1 MTKCLKMK
9 IMKTMNKYLLFALVV
24 LGSCYTPNKANKALN
39 KANDKFPDVVA
50 KFTRDKYPCITKSLD
65 TTYKV
70 DTTYEYVNVDC
81 PDYTTPVIIRD
92 TIKSV
97 TILPKTVT
105 KQVRVAVPQRT
116 QTINHYIE
124 DSAKIKVMASE
135 NIKCSE
141 DLKDKTKQS
150 THRLKWI
157 WWLVIA
163 LIISIFV
170 NYLQFRRIL

>member
-1 MTKCLKMK
+1 MK

-39 KANDKFPDVVA
+39 KANDKFPDIVA

-65 TTYKV
+65 TTYRI
-70 DTTYEYVNVDC
+70 DTAYEYIDVDC
-81 PDYTTPVIIRD
+81 PDYKDSVVIRD

-97 TILPKTVT
+97 TIFPRTVT
-105 KQVRVAVPQRT
+105 KKVKVAVPQQT
-116 QTINHYIE
+116 QIINHYIE
-124 DSAKIKVMASE
+124 DSAKIKIMTSE
-135 NIKCSE
+135 NIKCSDE
-141 DLKDKTKQS
+141 LKDKTEQS
-150 THRLKWI
+150 ANRLKWI
-157 WWLVIA
+157 WWLIIA